1 MVLVEAGCARVGS
14 VWDRG
19 ASIWGILVLW
29 DRGGSRWGS

>member
-1 MVLVEAGCARVGS
+1 VVLVEAGCARVGS

-29 DRGGSRWGS
+29 DGRF